1 MNKMLPGRAT
11 SLAQN
16 VMKWIPVQNLP
27 LRLVIMKRQKRWNL
41 NICKLFFTS
50 MVKVVVLRR
59 ANIGFTQKI
68 RCCSWIN
75 G

>member
-50 MVKVVVLRR
+50 MVKVECYGEQTLVSHRRSDAVL
-59 ANIGFTQKI
+59 G
-68 RCCSWIN
+68 
-75 G
+75 